1 MINYRLKNFSLKKQV
16 MFGGKPVTVQMA
28 GGGSK
33 TLTLMPQQQGITQ
46 VGKIV
51 RIPSTSSV
59 TSSPEQQ
66 PKLMVVQRPKQPTA
80 TIGKLIY

>member
-1 MINYRLKNFSLKKQV
+1 

-33 TLTLMPQQQGITQ
+33 TLTLMPQQQGIAQ
-46 VGKIV
+46 VGKIL

-59 TSSPEQQ
+59 TSPATTEQ

-80 TIGKLIY
+80 TIGILKL